1 MRLYLRLPH
10 KSLGRYCQ
18 LLSKLSVQKVYRKR
32 GGGGVQTER
41 VVYRKKGGSNLLHTT
56 VPDNLIKGSEMQ
68 IYKSFSRK
76 NPNKNYLIIS
86 LNTHPLYNSQ
96 KEKTEATVRVVDKS
110 ATMQ

>member
-1 MRLYLRLPH
+1 MRVYLRLPH

-18 LLSKLSVQKVYRKR
+18 LLSKLSVQKVYIKR
-32 GGGGVQTER
+32 E
-41 VVYRKKGGSNLLHTT
+41 KGGSNLLHTT

>member
-1 MRLYLRLPH
+1 MGLYLRLPR

-18 LLSKLSVQKVYRKR
+18 LLSKLVGSKSIYKKRVQI
-32 GGGGVQTER
+32 ER

-110 ATMQ
+110 AAMQ

>member
-18 LLSKLSVQKVYRKR
+18 LLSNLSVQKVYIKS
-32 GGGGVQTER
+32 GGGVQIER

-76 NPNKNYLIIS
+76 NPNKNYVNYFIK
-86 LNTHPLYNSQ
+86 HP
-96 KEKTEATVRVVDKS
+96 S
-110 ATMQ
+110 ALQFTKGENGGYGQGGG

>member
-18 LLSKLSVQKVYRKR
+18 LLSKLSVQKVYIKR
-32 GGGGVQTER
+32 GGEGGVQIER

-56 VPDNLIKGSEMQ
+56 VPDILIKGSEMQ

-76 NPNKNYLIIS
+76 NPNKNYVNYFIK
-86 LNTHPLYNSQ
+86 HP
-96 KEKTEATVRVVDKS
+96 S
-110 ATMQ
+110 ALQFTKGENGGYGQGGG

>member
-18 LLSKLSVQKVYRKR
+18 LLSKLSVQKVYIKR
-32 GGGGVQTER
+32 GGGVQTER

-76 NPNKNYLIIS
+76 NPNKNYVNYFIK
-86 LNTHPLYNSQ
+86 HP
-96 KEKTEATVRVVDKS
+96 S
-110 ATMQ
+110 ALQFTKGENGGYGQGGG